1 MSVQNFVNY
10 NQADLIIRKIAK
22 KINALDGALH
32 YRGTITFANIPATI
46 TKAMVGYIYNIS
58 DSFTTDARF
67 VEGAGKIYP
76 AGTDIE
82 VADQS
87 TYEAVTP
94 VGSENPVTE
103 GWYEYDATVGKYLLS
118 TDTTVDNQKTY
129 YSYNESIM
137 LDVGIGFINTGAI
150 NDRIDAVRDSIND
163 NEFDRVS
170 GTYVIGDIVTYEDKL
185 YKFKAAHTAG
195 DPWDATEVDEVTV
208 LDLISSAEPDSLTQA
223 QLDTLITLL
232 S

>member
-10 NQADLIIRKIAK
+10 TQADQISRKIAK

-32 YRGTITFANIPATI
+32 YRGTIAFANIPATI
-46 TKAMVGYIYNIS
+46 TKAMVGYVYNIS

-87 TYEAVTP
+87 TYSAVTP

-103 GWYEYDATVGKYLLS
+103 GWYEYDATVGKYFLS
-118 TDTTVDNQKTY
+118 EDTTVDAQKTY

-137 LDVGIGFINTGAI
+137 LDVGVGFIDTGAI

-163 NEFDRVS
+163 NEFDPVS
-170 GTYVIGDIVTYEDKL
+170 GAYVIGDIVTYEDKL

-223 QLDTLITLL
+223 QLNALL
-232 S
+232 ALFE

>member
-10 NQADLIIRKIAK
+10 NQADQISRKIAK

-46 TKAMVGYIYNIS
+46 TKAMVGYVYNIS

-103 GWYEYDATVGKYLLS
+103 GWYEYDATVGKYFLS
-118 TDTTVDNQKTY
+118 EDTTVDSQKTY
-129 YSYNESIM
+129 YSYTESIM
-137 LDVGIGFINTGAI
+137 LDVGVGFIDTGAI

-163 NEFDRVS
+163 NDFDPVS
-170 GTYVIGDIVTYEDKL
+170 GAYVIGDIVTYEDKL

-223 QLDTLITLL
+223 QLNALL
-232 S
+232 ALFE